1 MAPRSAAAGGVADAH
16 RASGPRA
23 SSFEAPR
30 WSFFLSRP
38 PLERAQEPSFLFQW
52 APQSPSDCAVPMR
65 YHGAQERGSG
75 GRGKVLVPR
84 LGDGWVHCAH
94 GAVVCVVELPS
105 CCCPPG
111 TRHPPINWVVSRSIT
126 GSLTDQLMGSP
137 NGQGSVTVTRV
148 PSAVGRAAIFLPPPV
163 TPGVVLDKSR

>member
-111 TRHPPINWVVSRSIT
+111 TRPPPH
-126 GSLTDQLMGSP
+126 QLGRQP
-137 NGQGSVTVTRV
+137 LDNRVADGSVDGVPQWSRV
-148 PSAVGRAAIFLPPPV
+148 APSIGPKLPVRLGQNPSL
-163 TPGVVLDKSR
+163 G